1 MPVDVWDHVIAV
13 NLRGTFLMSRAVVRW
28 MVGPGA
34 AVSARPA
41 GRSLIAV
48 SSVAGKT
55 APPRAAA
62 YGASKAA
69 VQSLT
74 VSLARELGAEGIRA
88 NAVCPGVTATGRIDD
103 VDPDGWRR
111 YLEATVPLRR
121 AGDPREVAW
130 AVAYLASEQG
140 AWITGQCWN
149 LDGGQVTMR

>member
-1 MPVDVWDHVIAV
+1 M
-13 NLRGTFLMSRAVVRW
+13 
-28 MVGPGA
+28 
-34 AVSARPA
+34 
-41 GRSLIAV
+41 
-48 SSVAGKT
+48 
-55 APPRAAA
+55 
-62 YGASKAA
+62 
-69 VQSLT
+69 QSLT
-74 VSLARELGAEGIRA
+74 VSLARELGADGIRA